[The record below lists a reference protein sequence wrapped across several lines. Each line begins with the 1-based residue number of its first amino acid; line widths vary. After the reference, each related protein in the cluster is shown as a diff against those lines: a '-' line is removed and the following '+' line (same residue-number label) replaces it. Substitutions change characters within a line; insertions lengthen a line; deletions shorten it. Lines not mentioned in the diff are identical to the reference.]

1 MKKIISLVMAGAIML
16 SLSSCSAGSKPSE
29 TVTETTQATTTKAT
43 TTTTTE
49 ETTTEETTTE
59 SSAEPE
65 VNFDDMIPKEGE
77 IFVDFKDKRY
87 EDIADGMLK
96 ALWLR
101 TGTNAADYAAR
112 FSKKPSYSYSNGVWT
127 FDWTKKKQ
135 KSKKK
140 QKNKNT
146 QQYDVFGQI
155 KIKAN
160 KDGDKIVLD
169 EKSSI
174 SFKVYIKDLDIGRA
188 VYYMIKRGISRNG
201 MSDAY
206 LKDGLAITPKR
217 CYNRY
222 SITEKYVG
230 LVTYVGVEISVECSV
245 MPAGAE

>member
-1 MKKIISLVMAGAIML
+1 MKKIISLVMAGAVML
-16 SLSSCSAGSKPSE
+16 SLSSCSGGSKPSE
-29 TVTETTQATTTKAT
+29 TVTETTVATTTKAT

-77 IFVDFKDKRY
+77 IFTDFKDKY
-87 EDIADGMLK
+87 YIDISDNILK
-96 ALWLR
+96 AFWLR
-101 TGTNAADYAAR
+101 TGTTAADYAAR

-127 FDWTKKKQ
+127 FDWAKKKQ

-146 QQYDVFGQI
+146 QQYDTFGKI
-155 KIKAN
+155 TIKAN

-174 SFKVYIKDLDIGRA
+174 SFTVYIQDLDYGRA
-188 VYYMIKRGISRNG
+188 VYNMLKKGINKG

-206 LKDGLAITPKR
+206 LKDGLAITPRR
-217 CYNRY
+217 CYGHH
-222 SITEKYVG
+222 SMTEKYVG
-230 LVTYVGVEISVECSV
+230 LVTYVGVEITIECKV
-245 MPAGAE
+245 KPAGAE